1 LACDDFRHGPLAAP
15 ARPLRVWIATAPEQ
29 ADACVHYHGE
39 VGRMLSPRWRP
50 AATRQ
55 LAPREIPV
63 TPTAFPATTA
73 VPPLATYPIAVP
85 DARRLAAL
93 QSNPLRKLALY
104 SGLALLFVELTVLPE
119 LAYHILGFNTYILYF
134 LAPPAILLGLFT
146 GSLQRTFR
154 HRAPFY
160 WMAFYGWMMLATP
173 FSYWPGGSFNR
184 VVDGRVSVIL
194 LVVVGG
200 LATNWKEVRVVLY
213 TFTAA
218 ALTNLLTARFFMD
231 SSNGRISVS
240 LAGFDIGNSNDLAA
254 HLLLVLPFVLFVAL
268 GRGRNPLIRFPLLAT
283 IAYGM
288 WIILGTAS
296 RGALVALAVVFVVF
310 MWLGSMRQRMVLLVA
325 GSVIAAAMFAALP
338 GATLARLG
346 ALFGEQ
352 HEEAEESEASRMYLF
367 QKSLLYTVQHPLF
380 GVGPD
385 QFTNYEGGTAV
396 AEGHVGN
403 WHATHCSWTQVSSEC
418 GIPALIFY
426 VCGIGSALALVMRTF
441 WSARQQGHA
450 EITNACFCYL
460 LGMAGF
466 LVAITF
472 LANAYRVY
480 VPVMI
485 SLAVSMS
492 FAASEE
498 LSASSGADHPAAAG

>member
-1 LACDDFRHGPLAAP
+1 
-15 ARPLRVWIATAPEQ
+15 
-29 ADACVHYHGE
+29 
-39 VGRMLSPRWRP
+39 
-50 AATRQ
+50 
-55 LAPREIPV
+55 
-63 TPTAFPATTA
+63 
-73 VPPLATYPIAVP
+73 
-85 DARRLAAL
+85 
-93 QSNPLRKLALY
+93 
-104 SGLALLFVELTVLPE
+104 
-119 LAYHILGFNTYILYF
+119 
-134 LAPPAILLGLFT
+134 
-146 GSLQRTFR
+146 
-154 HRAPFY
+154 
-160 WMAFYGWMMLATP
+160 
-173 FSYWPGGSFNR
+173 
-184 VVDGRVSVIL
+184 
-194 LVVVGG
+194 
-200 LATNWKEVRVVLY
+200 
-213 TFTAA
+213 
-218 ALTNLLTARFFMD
+218 
-231 SSNGRISVS
+231 
-240 LAGFDIGNSNDLAA
+240 
-254 HLLLVLPFVLFVAL
+254 
-268 GRGRNPLIRFPLLAT
+268 
-283 IAYGM
+283 
-288 WIILGTAS
+288 
-296 RGALVALAVVFVVF
+296 
-310 MWLGSMRQRMVLLVA
+310 
-325 GSVIAAAMFAALP
+325 
-338 GATLARLG
+338 
-346 ALFGEQ
+346 
-352 HEEAEESEASRMYLF
+352 MYLF